1 MGLVKAV
8 HKLLDGI
15 RDSFASIYD
24 KKEPEK
30 EENVE
35 VLEFD
40 DILIDDKQ
48 QTIAEVEEKV
58 VKEVVEEKITQE
70 MIEDN
75 INKAREWGKVE
86 DTPLEVGFAH
96 KGKKQKNRDK
106 RNRKKNKK

>member
-35 VLEFD
+35 VLEFE
-40 DILIDDKQ
+40 DILIDK
-48 QTIAEVEEKV
+48 EE
-58 VKEVVEEKITQE
+58 E
-70 MIEDN
+70 
-75 INKAREWGKVE
+75 
-86 DTPLEVGFAH
+86 
-96 KGKKQKNRDK
+96 
-106 RNRKKNKK
+106 